1 MFPASSPDDLDAN
14 LEHLGRSFINK
25 CSFANDTSIDYA
37 QFRGTPNED
46 RFAISEDWKLHGHIW
61 QFLAVFDGHGGST
74 TAEYLAKHFPSN
86 LRRSMERSFSSSPES
101 GIPPPSS
108 ASQSS
113 AVPLTAKNVSEFLKR
128 EVRWFDEELGHA
140 VKTIC
145 PHPENISDDKEAHAL
160 YEAHK
165 EVIARARCGST
176 MAGILVDKTENKMWV
191 CCVGDS
197 SVVLSTK
204 ASTGRKR
211 TTVLVNDH
219 HTGRTP
225 QEYHRVSM
233 AHPSLERDNIWL
245 DGEDR
250 IFGTL
255 SMTRAFGDFMFKFPT
270 SFTTA
275 LFSKFPSSAMRSV
288 ETVLRYNRTPP
299 YVISDPSVKYVDLTT
314 FSKDVDPVVVIYTD
328 GLETLANG
336 LSMSLKKSV
345 PDATSGTLNVL
356 PTAVDIIGALLGQHP
371 DLSMSSISLSVE
383 NLPENN
389 AAFNLMYELLRRTI
403 SGKLRSH
410 LMAVD
415 NAVSPSI
422 SDEDLYIDDITVIV
436 FRPISNQPL
445 NAVYV

>member
-1 MFPASSPDDLDAN
+1 MFTASSLDDLDAN
-14 LEHLGRSFINK
+14 LEHLGRSFLNK
-25 CSFANDTSIDYA
+25 CTFTNDTSIDYA

-46 RFAISEDWKLHGHIW
+46 RFAISEDWRLNDRVW

-74 TAEYLAKHFPSN
+74 TADYLAKHFPSN

-101 GIPPPSS
+101 GIPLLSS
-108 ASQSS
+108 TSQSS

-128 EVRWFDEELGHA
+128 EVQWFDEELGHA
-140 VKTIC
+140 VKAIC
-145 PHPENISDDKEAHAL
+145 PHPENINDDKEAYAL

-204 ASTGRKR
+204 ASTGSKR

-233 AHPSLERDNIWL
+233 AHPSHERDNIWL

-275 LFSKFPSSAMRSV
+275 LFSKFPYSAIRSV
-288 ETVLRYNRTPP
+288 ETVLRYNWTPP
-299 YVISDPSVKYVDLTT
+299 YVISDPSVKFVDLTM
-314 FSKDVDPVVVIYTD
+314 FSKDMDPVVVIYTD

-336 LSMSLKKSV
+336 LLMSLKKKSV
-345 PDATSGTLNVL
+345 SDATSGTLDVL
-356 PTAVDIIGALLGQHP
+356 PTAVDIIGTLLGRRP
-371 DLSMSSISLSVE
+371 DLSMPSITLSVE
-383 NLPENN
+383 NFPENN
-389 AAFNLMYELLRRTI
+389 AAFNLTYELLCRTI
-403 SGKLRSH
+403 SDKLRSH
-410 LMAVD
+410 LMAED

-422 SDEDLYIDDITVIV
+422 GDEDLYIDDITVIV
-436 FRPISNQPL
+436 FRPFTHQ
-445 NAVYV
+445 